1 MKDEQKTM
9 IEEQESFLIE
19 DDLEEE
25 LSEIKT
31 SQKDADEIRRLRRK
45 KAIKKHLISALVM
58 TVVSILLFIFGLIW
72 QNDTSL
78 LAITDA
84 LWLVVVIEFFIG
96 WTFFVYNLNI
106 FSSIIYSTKSF
117 FLMLRGKKPKIDYYT
132 YMKKIEDDP
141 IPSYYYKVIFIST
154 FILLIPAVLLL
165 VVYF

>member
-1 MKDEQKTM
+1 MKDEQKIM
-9 IEEQESFLIE
+9 LDEQENFLIE

-25 LSEIKT
+25 ISEAQAPKKST
-31 SQKDADEIRRLRRK
+31 EEIRKLKRR

-78 LAITDA
+78 IAITDA

-117 FLMLRGKKPKIDYYT
+117 FLMITGKKPKIDYYT

-165 VVYF
+165 VIYF

>member
-1 MKDEQKTM
+1 MKDEQKIM
-9 IEEQESFLIE
+9 LDEQENFLIE

-25 LSEIKT
+25 ISEAQAPKK
-31 SQKDADEIRRLRRK
+31 SAEEIRKLKRR

-78 LAITDA
+78 IAITDA

-117 FLMLRGKKPKIDYYT
+117 FLMITGKKPKIDYYT

-165 VVYF
+165 VIYF